1 MTNKTLVVLPNM
13 LAYQHGI
20 SNIVAGVAQTDYS
33 GRPDCREEG
42 ID

>member
-13 LAYQHGI
+13 LAYQDGI
-20 SNIVAGVAQTDYS
+20 WNIVAGVAQTDYS
-33 GRPDCREEG
+33 GHPNCREEG